1 MTSLKSSRKRI
12 GQVLGLLALGLVF
25 LVGSSERAFAPA
37 PATLRVDARF
47 ALAPGSGP
55 KGIAVS
61 PESRPDDDDSGTTL
75 AIANAGSNTLG
86 IVTVSPDG
94 IDNPTASVL
103 VGSQPLSV
111 DVGTVAVA
119 ASTANSG
126 SQERGQPSQ
135 VRTAQAQQTRL
146 LAFTANFGSNDVS
159 VVEITR
165 QGDKLE
171 GKVVETIRVG
181 RQPTSLDFDP
191 NSNRLYVNNF
201 GDSSVSVIEVKAPG
215 SRVVATIRGFR
226 EPIFVKISPDGKRG
240 YVSSQRIGEGVA
252 VFDTATNT
260 ITQGIPLP
268 DTELRRMALSLDGK
282 RLYVAARTDSFVGT
296 GQIVVIDTDKL
307 EVAQRFPTEPFPLGL
322 TVTPNGRCLFITH
335 SVPNRVSLM
344 DVTDGAYV
352 IAQDPAAREPQDSV
366 IIGNLALVTN
376 FQSDNI
382 SVFQLGGESGDQCTK
397 SE

>member
-12 GQVLGLLALGLVF
+12 GQALGLLALGLA
-25 LVGSSERAFAPA
+25 LVLGGVGYGQSQDQPVNTVIYLSH
-37 PATLRVDARF
+37 L
-47 ALAPGSGP
+47 ALPPGSGP
-55 KGIAVS
+55 KGIALMI
-61 PESRPDDDDSGTTL
+61 DSDEGETY

-86 IVTVSPDG
+86 IVTVTPAPIVDG
-94 IDNPTASVL
+94 YLASLVP

-260 ITQGIPLP
+260 ITQRIPLP

-282 RLYVAARTDSFVGT
+282 RLYVAARTDPFVGT
-296 GQIVVIDTDKL
+296 GQIVVIDTESL
-307 EVAQRFPTEPFPLGL
+307 QVLQRFRTEPFPLGL

-344 DVTDGAYV
+344 DVTNGAYV
-352 IAQDPAAREPQDSV
+352 VAQDPAAREPQDSV